1 MHSQVLYHEG
11 GDASGLQV
19 LCDGDEGGEGGG
31 GGEDGGGGGE
41 GGGGEGGGWV
51 DVGARPG
58 ALIVNVGDILHYWSN
73 GLLKRARRRSLL
85 PRGLSP
91 LIVAI
96 REQVGAPP
104 RARRRLALAA
114 EPRLL
119 LHARIRHAHRGAR
132 DAVGGGDCAAH
143 PDAEHRH
150 RHRSLCSN

>member
-19 LCDGDEGGEGGG
+19 LCDGDDGGEGGG

-73 GLLKRARRRSLL
+73 GLLKRARRRSLP

-91 LIVAI
+91 LEKSLLSAS
-96 REQVGAPP
+96 RS
-104 RARRRLALAA
+104 AR
-114 EPRLL
+114 
-119 LHARIRHAHRGAR
+119 HR
-132 DAVGGGDCAAH
+132 VLGGGW
-143 PDAEHRH
+143 
-150 RHRSLCSN
+150 RSRLSLVYFCMPGYDTRIEAPAVLLAGAIARLPRCGN